1 MGISDDVDDHSLE
14 GKVIEV
20 LKEVQ
25 VDVSSS
31 DIEAG
36 HRMGNNKNS
45 PKKTI
50 VRFINRKHGKK
61 ALLNR
66 KILRS
71 NGNFNKIYINEN

>member
-1 MGISDDVDDHSLE
+1 MAAEIISRLQEFRITSE

-31 DIEAG
+31 DIEAC

-45 PKKTI
+45 PKK
-50 VRFINRKHGKK
+50 KQ
-61 ALLNR
+61 
-66 KILRS
+66 
-71 NGNFNKIYINEN
+71 